1 MEDAESDA
9 NRPSSSSP
17 PPALCQRCPGQK
29 SWGYWRAL
37 RLATASFRAP
47 AFSQTSATL
56 GS

>member
-9 NRPSSSSP
+9 NRPSSSPPPP
-17 PPALCQRCPGQK
+17 PPANAAPAKK